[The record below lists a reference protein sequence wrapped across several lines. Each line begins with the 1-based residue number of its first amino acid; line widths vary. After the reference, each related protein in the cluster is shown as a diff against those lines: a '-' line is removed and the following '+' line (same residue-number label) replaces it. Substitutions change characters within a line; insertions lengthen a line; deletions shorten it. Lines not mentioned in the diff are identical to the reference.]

1 MKSQYI
7 EDELNSKGY
16 AIAPAEDLKTFL
28 RLNADEL
35 IRQAIKGEAEEVG
48 EAIDD
53 LIGMYRMI
61 EQQGWAYVYIEECP
75 MAVSNLN
82 VKEAGAK

>member
-1 MKSQYI
+1 MKSQFI
-7 EDELNSKGY
+7 EEELNSKGY

-28 RLNADEL
+28 RLTADEL

>member
-1 MKSQYI
+1 MKSQFI

-28 RLNADEL
+28 RLTADEL

>member
-28 RLNADEL
+28 RLTADEL

>member
-1 MKSQYI
+1 MKSQFI

-28 RLNADEL
+28 RLTADEL
-35 IRQAIKGEAEEVG
+35 IMQAIKGEAEEVG

-61 EQQGWAYVYIEECP
+61 EQQGWSYVYIEECP